1 MVETIKNIGIKTVAG
16 AIEGG
21 LTTFLGG
28 EMLAMKC
35 GQVMVKQTFKNA
47 AKNLLVN
54 EVGAFIT
61 STGDVLAGAATGGI
75 TTDEIIDTYCEGA
88 TGAVFSS
95 VMDFGWDFSMKK
107 IPAVKK

>member
-47 AKNLLVN
+47 AKKQNTLEKIGQREKNLYN
-54 EVGAFIT
+54 RKQ
-61 STGDVLAGAATGGI
+61 
-75 TTDEIIDTYCEGA
+75 
-88 TGAVFSS
+88 
-95 VMDFGWDFSMKK
+95 KK
-107 IPAVKK
+107 MSRR